1 MVLTPSLHIDPQE
14 GVGGATP
21 IPINDRKASVKIA
34 DGTAKVKVTKITPIV
49 LGMICLAI
57 R

>member
-1 MVLTPSLHIDPQE
+1 MVLTPSLHIEPHE

-34 DGTAKVKVTKITPIV
+34 AGTAKVSVTKMTTMV
-49 LGMICLAI
+49 LGMI
-57 R
+57 